1 MISASYLG
9 NAVFCTAFYLIDI
22 FINVKVNFYL
32 IDVGRTV
39 LLLSLT
45 AIKKRRCA
53 FFFILL
59 SHFHLFIVFLSSKS
73 ENNNEFL
80 AFIFFC
86 FHEQEL
92 LERLCIQSKVLYVW
106 FTCGSYRNQTK

>member
-32 IDVGRTV
+32 IDVGRTI
-39 LLLSLT
+39 LLLSLLT
-45 AIKKRRCA
+45 AMKERRCA
-53 FFFILL
+53 FFILL
-59 SHFHLFIVFLSSKS
+59 SHFHLFIVLLSCKS
-73 ENNNEFL
+73 ENSNEFL
-80 AFIFFC
+80 AFIFFY

-92 LERLCIQSKVLYVW
+92 LELLCIQNKVIYI
-106 FTCGSYRNQTK
+106 